1 MRQLSSRTLKFTAR
15 RLLCGNYKFFAM
27 TTLAVAILN
36 FVTTMLLGSVFSSGG
51 LWNLILQIGCSVIID
66 IFYYL
71 LLTGVIRAY
80 MNLVS
85 GQYVS
90 AQDLLFA
97 FSNKPESIAVFA
109 VIQFILETIMA
120 NTVLSYPLDLLT
132 GTITGIHPLRVI
144 LVFTVLFLFT
154 WIQLR
159 LTPVL
164 YLYNINP
171 DLSIKEILKEGWTL
185 MHGKCLRLFWLQF
198 SFIGIE
204 ILKVL
209 SLGIGTLFAE
219 PYQRTAITLF
229 IEKITGE
236 FFPEPEYTAESS
248 QN

>member
-1 MRQLSSRTLKFTAR
+1 
-15 RLLCGNYKFFAM
+15 
-27 TTLAVAILN
+27 
-36 FVTTMLLGSVFSSGG
+36 
-51 LWNLILQIGCSVIID
+51 
-66 IFYYL
+66 
-71 LLTGVIRAY
+71 
-80 MNLVS
+80 
-85 GQYVS
+85 
-90 AQDLLFA
+90 
-97 FSNKPESIAVFA
+97 
-109 VIQFILETIMA
+109 MA

-164 YLYNINP
+164 YLYNVNP
-171 DLSIKEILKEGWTL
+171 DLSIKEILKESWML

-209 SLGIGTLFAE
+209 SLGIGTLFIE